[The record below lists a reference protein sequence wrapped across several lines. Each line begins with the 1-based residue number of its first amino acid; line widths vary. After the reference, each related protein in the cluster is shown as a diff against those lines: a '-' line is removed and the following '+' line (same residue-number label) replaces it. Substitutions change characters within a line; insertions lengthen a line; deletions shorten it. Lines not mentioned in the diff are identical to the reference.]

1 MERSIILSDTL
12 ANRLKHYLQEH
23 PNERVS
29 DLIEEILQQKK
40 TPVVEP
46 LAFYELRQ
54 PKLGVDILTHQL
66 AMMRF

>member
-29 DLIEEILQQKK
+29 DLIEEILQQK
-40 TPVVEP
+40 E
-46 LAFYELRQ
+46 
-54 PKLGVDILTHQL
+54 KLQWSNLS
-66 AMMRF
+66 RFTNSASQNWEWIF